1 MGTDSEVEVQ
11 GMSIDPFSPLEI
23 TSAVD
28 QLVRELVE
36 AQTEVSDRRERDL
49 VDLYL
54 MVRTLIRG
62 QGFALM
68 RDLRNGDEEHELDGG
83 DKVKEQLELED
94 RDGLKMFLT
103 EYLLKEGLVLVP
115 TMSWARSLI
124 S

>member
-115 TMSWARSLI
+115 TMSWVRSLI